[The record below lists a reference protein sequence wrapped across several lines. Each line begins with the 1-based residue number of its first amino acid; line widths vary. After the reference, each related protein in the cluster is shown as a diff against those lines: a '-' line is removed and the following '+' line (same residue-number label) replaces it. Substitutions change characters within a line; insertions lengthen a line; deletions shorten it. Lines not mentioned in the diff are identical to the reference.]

1 MSFKAYLQQVV
12 PTAVGQ
18 DPAEAIRDA
27 MTAIESELRSG
38 PLGARWG
45 AIIDAM
51 NDDPNLGVRIGLD
64 CNERLGN
71 MDLSDPASVQA
82 HLECAEAATNVAA
95 APPPEGGGNLPL
107 IIGGAAGVLLVLW
120 LMRR

>member
-1 MSFKAYLQQVV
+1 MSFRTYLQQVV
-12 PTAVGQ
+12 PGAVGQ

-27 MTAIESELRSG
+27 MTEIEAELRSG

-45 AIIDAM
+45 AVIDAM

-64 CNERLGN
+64 CNQRLGN
-71 MDLSDPASVQA
+71 MDLADPASIQA
-82 HLECAEAATNVAA
+82 HLECAEAAMNVAA
-95 APPPEGGGNLPL
+95 APPAEKSNMPL